1 MDVGP
6 KRSMDNRQSS
16 PKTERRRST
25 SARGSG
31 VLLVAMLAANLG
43 NLAFHGIASHRLG
56 AEGYGALGA
65 LLAILFALAVPAG
78 AVQVAL
84 TGEVGRRR
92 LQGIASDPS
101 RLELRLAAIGLA
113 VAIGVVIASPFV
125 KRLLHLESSVS
136 VLFLAGFVIPAAVS
150 LGPRAVLLGNEQHLR
165 HAGVVALGACNRV
178 VLGVVCLAIS
188 PTVEAAVF
196 ATLLSE
202 LLLCLML
209 VTAAGFPPKLQ
220 SWALVLRPS
229 EFGAATIARMGLFL
243 PLALGTV
250 VYPRFVAVIG
260 TRRADRLVR
269 DSLIAVVGLGVASS
283 IGLLAVSGVVVPIIF
298 GPGVVIANEVVFG
311 LGMAATAAGILNLII
326 HVHLARKSRAAF
338 VAWIGVG
345 LVAAAAIIR
354 HSTAN
359 DIVAAAF
366 VASVTAALIGVLA
379 LRPQATPGML
389 FPVSD
394 RGRSGGEI
402 LLVGPGAAT
411 ESAYFEILADAPN
424 QPCRQMR
431 MLTAESLETAAR
443 RGFGRVAVVDCAVA
457 SEPRDVIEVL
467 RASETFQLRL
477 AASTRRHVRRS
488 DRRRP
493 FASAPDRLVE
503 SAFRGGIDLACGIAA
518 FDVDTALLVAA
529 SLSKNRKYSGVEVIG
544 AAAWFSPSPRCDVPS
559 TATIHRPLSPD
570 ERIGL
575 AQLGIRLHLRSVVR
589 ELNSA
594 RRSWISVP
602 DGAVV
607 FPVSA

>member
-1 MDVGP
+1 VGP
-6 KRSMDNRQSS
+6 KRSVDNRQSS
-16 PKTERRRST
+16 PKAERRRST

-92 LQGIASDPS
+92 LQGIASDPR

-229 EFGAATIARMGLFL
+229 EFGAA
-243 PLALGTV
+243 
-250 VYPRFVAVIG
+250 
-260 TRRADRLVR
+260 
-269 DSLIAVVGLGVASS
+269 LIALLGLWIMVGSDTVFARHFLESGIRATT
-283 IGLLAVSGVVVPIIF
+283 LL
-298 GPGVVIANEVVFG
+298 
-311 LGMAATAAGILNLII
+311 
-326 HVHLARKSRAAF
+326 
-338 VAWIGVG
+338 
-345 LVAAAAIIR
+345 
-354 HSTAN
+354 
-359 DIVAAAF
+359 
-366 VASVTAALIGVLA
+366 
-379 LRPQATPGML
+379 Q
-389 FPVSD
+389 
-394 RGRSGGEI
+394 
-402 LLVGPGAAT
+402 
-411 ESAYFEILADAPN
+411 
-424 QPCRQMR
+424 
-431 MLTAESLETAAR
+431 
-443 RGFGRVAVVDCAVA
+443 
-457 SEPRDVIEVL
+457 
-467 RASETFQLRL
+467 
-477 AASTRRHVRRS
+477 
-488 DRRRP
+488 
-493 FASAPDRLVE
+493 
-503 SAFRGGIDLACGIAA
+503 
-518 FDVDTALLVAA
+518 
-529 SLSKNRKYSGVEVIG
+529 
-544 AAAWFSPSPRCDVPS
+544 
-559 TATIHRPLSPD
+559 RPLPGWGCFCHW
-570 ERIGL
+570 R
-575 AQLGIRLHLRSVVR
+575 
-589 ELNSA
+589 
-594 RRSWISVP
+594 
-602 DGAVV
+602 
-607 FPVSA
+607 